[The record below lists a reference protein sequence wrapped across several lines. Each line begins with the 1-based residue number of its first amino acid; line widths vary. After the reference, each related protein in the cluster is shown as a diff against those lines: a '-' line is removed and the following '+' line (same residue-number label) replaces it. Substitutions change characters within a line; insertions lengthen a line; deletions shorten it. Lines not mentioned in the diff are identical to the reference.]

1 VLAWFYLGFTILRA
15 VANSSLTHFASTE
28 YMINKIP
35 AVAMLAALFAVSP
48 TFAQTDPGPRPG
60 PPTPSRPLPGLSAA
74 ALAYFNAGLARFTEI
89 DSVSGTQPGAT
100 GTGLGPRFNM
110 NSCAGC
116 HNHPGPGGSS
126 PQVNPQIAVATS
138 YGATNTIPAFIT
150 QNGPIRAVR
159 FVRNADGSPD
169 GGVHDLFTI
178 TGRSDAAGCQ
188 IAQPDFATAVAQ
200 NNTGFRIPTPLFG
213 AGLME
218 AITDTAIL
226 ANKAANAQ
234 AKAALGI
241 QGQENRSANDG
252 TITRFG
258 WKAQNKSLVIFGG
271 EAYNVE
277 QGVTNEVFPTER
289 DETPGCGFNQT
300 PEDRTD
306 YTASSLLTGMS
317 DVTGFAAFMRFLA
330 PPQPAQPANPAGNP
344 GNPSV
349 ANGQQA
355 FTQVGCALCH
365 TQIFTTGDAFEPAL
379 RNQQAQLWSDLLLHN
394 MGTGLADGI
403 SQGNANGNQWRT
415 APLWGLGER
424 LFFLHDGRTSD
435 LVQAIQ
441 AHSSPNSEANGVV
454 AGFNALP
461 TSTKQDIINFLRSL

>member
-1 VLAWFYLGFTILRA
+1 MVDKILV
-15 VANSSLTHFASTE
+15 VAL
-28 YMINKIP
+28 
-35 AVAMLAALFAVSP
+35 LAAPL

-60 PPTPSRPLPGLSAA
+60 PPGPSRPLPNLSAA
-74 ALAYFNAGLARFTEI
+74 ELAYFNAGLARFTEI
-89 DSVSGTQPGAT
+89 GSVSGTQPGAM

-116 HNHPGPGGSS
+116 HNHPGPGGTS
-126 PQVNPQIAVATS
+126 PQLNPQIAVAGS
-138 YGATNTIPAFIT
+138 YGATNAIPAFIT
-150 QNGPIRAVR
+150 QNGPIRVVR

-178 TGRSDAAGCQ
+178 TGRSDAAGCR

-226 ANKAANAQ
+226 VNKAANAQ

-258 WKAQNKSLVIFGG
+258 WKAQNKSLLLFGG

-277 QGVTNEVFPTER
+277 QGVTNEIFPTER
-289 DETPGCGFNQT
+289 DETSGCGFNPT

-306 YTASSLLTGMS
+306 YTAGSLLTGMS
-317 DVTGFAAFMRFLA
+317 DVTGFAAFMRLLA
-330 PPQPAQPANPAGNP
+330 PPQPAPPPGNP
-344 GNPSV
+344 GNPSA

-355 FTQVGCALCH
+355 FAQVGCALCH
-365 TQIFTTGDAFEPAL
+365 TQVLNTGDAFEAAL
-379 RNQQAQLWSDLLLHN
+379 RNQQVHLWSDLLLHN
-394 MGTGLADGI
+394 MGNGLADGI
-403 SQGNANGNQWRT
+403 SQGNATGNEWRT
-415 APLWGLGER
+415 APLWGLGQR

-435 LVQAIQ
+435 LMQAIQ

-461 TSTKQDIINFLRSL
+461 SSTKQDIINFLRSL

>member
-1 VLAWFYLGFTILRA
+1 MVDKILVAVL
-15 VANSSLTHFASTE
+15 
-28 YMINKIP
+28 
-35 AVAMLAALFAVSP
+35 LAAP
-48 TFAQTDPGPRPG
+48 MIFAQTDPGPRPV
-60 PPTPSRPLPGLSAA
+60 PPNASRPLPGLSPAEM
-74 ALAYFNAGLARFTEI
+74 AYFNEGLTRFTEVV
-89 DSVSGTQPGAT
+89 SVTGTQPGAT
-100 GTGLGPRFNM
+100 GTGLGPRFNL

-116 HNHPGPGGSS
+116 HTFPGPGGSS
-126 PQVNPQIAVATS
+126 PPVNPQIAVATS
-138 YGATNTIPAFIT
+138 YGATNTVPAFIN
-150 QNGPIRAVR
+150 QNGPIRVVR
-159 FVRNADGSPD
+159 FVRNPDGSLD
-169 GGVHDLFTI
+169 GGVHDLFVI
-178 TGRSDAAGCQ
+178 TGRADAAGCQ

-218 AITDTAIL
+218 AITDSAIL
-226 ANKAANAQ
+226 ANKLANAQ

-258 WKAQNKSLVIFGG
+258 WKAQNKSLMIFGG

-277 QGVTNEVFPTER
+277 QGVTNELFPTER

-306 YTASSLLTGMS
+306 YTASSILHGIS
-317 DVTGFAAFMRFLA
+317 DVTGFAAFMRLLA
-330 PPQPAQPANPAGNP
+330 PPQPAPP

-365 TQIFTTGDAFEPAL
+365 TPVLNTGNAFEAAL
-379 RNQQAQLWSDLLLHN
+379 RNQQVHLFSDLLLHH
-394 MGTGLADGI
+394 MGEGLADGI
-403 SQGNANGNQWRT
+403 EQGNASGDEFRT
-415 APLWGLGER
+415 APLWGLGQR

-435 LVQAIQ
+435 LAQAIQ
-441 AHSSPNSEANGVV
+441 AHAGQNSEANGVV
-454 AGFNALP
+454 SGFNALP
-461 TSTKQDIINFLRSL
+461 SSTKQDIVNFLRSL